1 MTGSLTAPSFIANNI
16 DCTVDS
22 QGGGWIRYSNGLQI
36 CWGWQLATT
45 TTNSSIIFPK
55 AFIRDAFHQV
65 TTSNIRNFIIPD
77 SVVSI
82 GGNLFRNYVFD
93 TITICCS
100 NMHNLQSKNAIGAKN
115 VLILNY
121 LLLR

>member
-1 MTGSLTAPSFIANNI
+1 MTGSLTAHSFIANNI

-45 TTNSSIIFPK
+45 TTDSSIIFPK

-65 TTSNIRNFIIPD
+65 SF
-77 SVVSI
+77 SVSGQSSTIYALGWNEVCV
-82 GGNLFRNYVFD
+82 YVAN
-93 TITICCS
+93 TNTGAITYTAVGWW
-100 NMHNLQSKNAIGAKN
+100 K
-115 VLILNY
+115 
-121 LLLR
+121 